1 MANEAVT
8 FGEAMVLLLAE
19 PGVPLRSA
27 TSFRRSVA
35 GAESNVAVG
44 LARLGHRVGWF
55 GRVGADLFGE
65 VVLAAL
71 RAEDVDVSR
80 AIVDEQSP
88 TGLLLRDCHPERPI
102 EVIYHRRGSAGSRLS
117 PPDVDTAWLAGTRLL
132 HVTGISC
139 VLSTS
144 AHEAVLAAVQA
155 AKLAGGAVSF
165 DPNVRRKLIAPEQA
179 VRRMRPVVEMADVV
193 LAGADEAALLTGTS
207 DRLRAAEWFHKHGTS
222 TVILKEGASG
232 AWGSDQ
238 ETVHSEPARKVTAR
252 DPLAQETPLLPGSC
266 RAGFAG
272 CRLRP
277 RWARRPW
284 WRPPSCRCQPTST
297 GSQQRPSVTPW
308 WPVVKECPDDR

>member
-19 PGVPLRSA
+19 PGTPLRSA

-80 AIVDEQSP
+80 AIVDEEAP

-102 EVIYHRRGSAGSRLS
+102 EVIYHRRDSAGSRLS
-117 PPDVDTAWLAGTRLL
+117 PPDVDSAWLAGTRLL
-132 HVTGISC
+132 HVTGITC

-155 AKLAGGAVSF
+155 AKSAGGAVSF

-238 ETVHSEPARKVTAR
+238 EAVHSEPARKVTVR
-252 DPLAQETPLLPGSC
+252 DPVGAGDAFA
-266 RAGFAG
+266 AGFLSGWLRGMPLAAAMGEAAMVAAAVVQVPTDIDGLPTAAERDAMVAG
-272 CRLRP
+272 GEGVSR
-277 RWARRPW
+277 
-284 WRPPSCRCQPTST
+284 
-297 GSQQRPSVTPW
+297 
-308 WPVVKECPDDR
+308 